1 MKPVFRSADPG
12 FDRAVDRLLAR
23 SLDDTSRVEPAVREI
38 LDAVRRRGDDALV
51 AYTERF
57 DGVRWPVADLRVPET
72 ELEDAH
78 RSIPAADRDALE
90 LAARRIEAFHAHQ
103 RERSW
108 FVEEDGAILGQRV
121 TPLDAVGLYVPGGK
135 ASYPSSVLMNA
146 IPARVAGV
154 TRIAMVCPTPDG
166 RANPHVW
173 AAAWI
178 AGVREVYRVGGA
190 QAVAAL
196 AYGTAAIPAVDKIV
210 GPGNIYVATAK
221 RLVYGR
227 VDIDMVA
234 GPSEILVVSDG
245 SGDPTWVAADLLS
258 QAEHDEMATAI
269 LVTTDPA
276 FGRAVAAAVEDQLG
290 RLPRQATARASWDAR
305 GGIFAVD
312 TLADACA
319 LADRFAPEHLE
330 LAVERPWEV
339 LGRVRHAGAIFLGHH
354 TPEALG
360 DYAAGPNH
368 VLPTAG
374 TARFFSPLGV
384 HDFVKRSSVL
394 AFSADGLAGLAPQVV
409 HVARLE
415 GLEAHARA
423 AEIRVEGGRGAT
435 DEVRGP
441 EGGAQGGRARDR
453 EPGTGNRK
461 A

>member
-1 MKPVFRSADPG
+1 MKPVLRSGEAG
-12 FDRAVDRLLAR
+12 FGAAFDRLLGR
-23 SLDDTSRVEPAVREI
+23 SLDDTARVEPAVRQI
-38 LDAVRRRGDDALV
+38 VDAVRDRGDEALV

-57 DGVRWPVADLRVPET
+57 DGVRRAAADLRVPEA
-72 ELEDAH
+72 ELEAAY

-121 TPLDAVGLYVPGGK
+121 TPLEAVGLYVPGGK

-146 IPARVAGV
+146 LPARVAGV
-154 TRIAMVCPTPDG
+154 ARIAMVCPTPG
-166 RANPHVW
+166 GEANPHVW

-245 SGDPTWVAADLLS
+245 SGDPAWVAADLLS
-258 QAEHDEMATAI
+258 QAEHDEMATAV

-276 FGRAVAAAVEDQLG
+276 FGRAVAAAVEDQLE
-290 RLPRQATARASWDAR
+290 RLPRQRTARASWDAR

-312 TLADACA
+312 TLDDACA
-319 LADRFAPEHLE
+319 LANRFAPEHLE
-330 LAVERPWEV
+330 LAVERPWEA
-339 LGRVRHAGAIFLGHH
+339 LGRIRHAGAIFLGHH

-394 AFSADGLAGLAPQVV
+394 AFSVGGLAALAPQVV

-423 AEIRVEGGRGAT
+423 AEIRVGEG
-435 DEVRGP
+435 
-441 EGGAQGGRARDR
+441 QGSRSKVQRARGGNR
-453 EPGTGNRK
+453 EP
-461 A
+461 